1 MIFGFYIYLEN
12 PKEPVN
18 RSYFLFSV
26 VLMVVSFSEFM
37 IQSAFSPLGIVIWI
51 QIHLMASMFI
61 GPYFLYFALVFSRL
75 IDTKKIYQA
84 YFFIP
89 SFMVGLILN
98 SFGISGVIKQPW
110 GYTYEISNLAVFETA
125 AAYSWLS
132 GLFGSAIVLYVY
144 FTSKKSNEKKQ
155 AILIFMAALL
165 PLFGTFVTVFIVP
178 LFRYQFPMLVS
189 IPFLFQFALMSY
201 AISEYSLFIV
211 DPKKAAQN
219 IVDVMSESLVTTDLT
234 GAIASVNRATCELL
248 NHDETDLISR
258 SVTDFFYQKP
268 EFISLL
274 DRLRNGERVI
284 KNIET
289 ELLTKA
295 GRPVP
300 VLLSLSVL
308 PDKRDELAGFLVLA
322 RDITSIRDAEKALRK
337 SKNELKTKVKER
349 TTDLNASNLSL
360 KEEIGERKKAEAA
373 LRQKEHGIRR
383 AYATVFSAVT
393 GDKLI
398 FMTKEEIEASL
409 GARVGESMRVTSFEE
424 LAQMRSNLRSI
435 MQKYFPHLRESEM
448 LVIAACEAVTNSVK
462 HADGGQVQVS
472 VKGRIAQVAVTD
484 FGPGIDFS
492 ILPKAT
498 LIAGYSTRQS
508 LGMGFSLMLEVC
520 ERVLLA
526 TQPGFTSIVL
536 EVS

>member
-1 MIFGFYIYLEN
+1 MEVIALLSLLSFWSFVIFGFYIYLEN

-89 SFMVGLILN
+89 SFMVGLILT

-189 IPFLFQFALMSY
+189 IPFLFLW
-201 AISEYSLFIV
+201 
-211 DPKKAAQN
+211 
-219 IVDVMSESLVTTDLT
+219 T
-234 GAIASVNRATCELL
+234 
-248 NHDETDLISR
+248 
-258 SVTDFFYQKP
+258 
-268 EFISLL
+268 
-274 DRLRNGERVI
+274 
-284 KNIET
+284 KN
-289 ELLTKA
+289 A
-295 GRPVP
+295 
-300 VLLSLSVL
+300 
-308 PDKRDELAGFLVLA
+308 
-322 RDITSIRDAEKALRK
+322 
-337 SKNELKTKVKER
+337 
-349 TTDLNASNLSL
+349 
-360 KEEIGERKKAEAA
+360 
-373 LRQKEHGIRR
+373 
-383 AYATVFSAVT
+383 
-393 GDKLI
+393 
-398 FMTKEEIEASL
+398 
-409 GARVGESMRVTSFEE
+409 
-424 LAQMRSNLRSI
+424 
-435 MQKYFPHLRESEM
+435 
-448 LVIAACEAVTNSVK
+448 
-462 HADGGQVQVS
+462 
-472 VKGRIAQVAVTD
+472 
-484 FGPGIDFS
+484 
-492 ILPKAT
+492 
-498 LIAGYSTRQS
+498 
-508 LGMGFSLMLEVC
+508 
-520 ERVLLA
+520 
-526 TQPGFTSIVL
+526 
-536 EVS
+536 